1 MKRKKVIYAAAII
14 CIIAVAGVFFNERY
28 YTLPHVRTEFRAYE
42 TAFESFKDFIL
53 SADLDLQDDES
64 KIYGVVY
71 DENRTIIGL
80 HNFPIELG
88 RKNLDSINDL
98 DEMFTYHFDSIIIS
112 NKRISFNG
120 SGIEMIVYSIDDK
133 RPTYFFHEDDRGPF
147 TVTKLSK
154 HWYYLCRS
162 IR

>member
-1 MKRKKVIYAAAII
+1 MKRKKNVFAIIVI

-28 YTLPHVRTEFRAYE
+28 YSSPHRRTEFRAYE
-42 TAFESFKDFIL
+42 TAFESIKDFIL
-53 SADLDLQDDES
+53 SADLDLQDDEA
-64 KIYGVVY
+64 KIHGVVY
-71 DENRTIIGL
+71 DESGMIIGL
-80 HNFPIELG
+80 HNFPIEL
-88 RKNLDSINDL
+88 KKEDLDPINDL
-98 DEMFTYHFDSIIIS
+98 NEMFTYHFDSIIIS

-133 RPTYFFHEDDRGPF
+133 RPTYFRYEDDKAHF

-154 HWYYLCRS
+154 HWHYLWRS

>member
-1 MKRKKVIYAAAII
+1 MKRKKVIYATAII

-88 RKNLDSINDL
+88 RKNLDSIGKLCNP
-98 DEMFTYHFDSIIIS
+98 
-112 NKRISFNG
+112 
-120 SGIEMIVYSIDDK
+120 MIV
-133 RPTYFFHEDDRGPF
+133 PF
-147 TVTKLSK
+147 S
-154 HWYYLCRS
+154 S
-162 IR
+162 